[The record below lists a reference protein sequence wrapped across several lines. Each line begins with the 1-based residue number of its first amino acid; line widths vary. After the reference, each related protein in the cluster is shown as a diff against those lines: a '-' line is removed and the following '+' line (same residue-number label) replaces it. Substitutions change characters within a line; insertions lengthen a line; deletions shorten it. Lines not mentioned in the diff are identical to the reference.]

1 MTSKAIAIFPTMIYT
16 NNFDPKISD
25 KLLPFLSPYDFSSAD
40 GIQGEFL
47 GLADMHLDD
56 NLLDFYKMIVNEA
69 GIYIDTLGI
78 NNKLFDLYIV
88 KSTLSKISIPEH
100 HFAAHKHFCSDISFV
115 YYVQVPPGS
124 DSLYF
129 LNEFKPNELFGH
141 MFDDV
146 RERNMLTQYNA
157 FNATAHY
164 INPESGLL
172 VMFPGKLLHGTRK
185 MSPEPFTGDRIAIVG
200 DINLVL
206 KPDQNNWETGKVDL
220 SRWRK
225 FI

>member
-1 MTSKAIAIFPTMIYT
+1 MTARALAIFPTMIYC
-16 NNFDPKISD
+16 NNFDPNISA
-25 KLLPFLSPYDFSSAD
+25 KLLPLLDPYTFSSDD
-40 GIQGEFL
+40 GIQGEYL

-56 NLLDFYKMIVNEA
+56 KLADFYKMITNEA
-69 GIYIDTLGI
+69 RMYLESLCI
-78 NNKLFDLYIV
+78 NNDLFDLYIV